1 MSIYIV
7 VDEATTVIVSRI
19 VLDDPEQWTVPEGHF
34 IVEETG
40 EPMNIGGTYVDGVY
54 TPPPEPPSVP
64 MPEPPP
70 SPAEIALYD
79 HEERISSLE
88 TSTAAA
94 AMPSCA
100 ITASTTLA
108 VAKNTPTKINFDTV
122 EFDVTSGFDVVNHRY
137 LPLVAGY
144 YMVNCGCGLVAGTV
158 ETYTSIYK
166 NGAEYRRSTTGDS
179 ANARLS
185 TLVYLNGTTDY
196 VEGFVISKSNFSTDT
211 SPVLT
216 SFSASL
222 TQAA

>member
-1 MSIYIV
+1 MGTYVV
-7 VDEATTVIVSRI
+7 VDEATGIIINRI
-19 VLDDPEQWTVPEGHF
+19 VLDDPAQWEVPAGHAL
-34 IVEETG
+34 IEETD
-40 EPMNIGGTYVDGVY
+40 EPMAIGGSYVDGVY
-54 TPPPEPPSVP
+54 TPPDQ
-64 MPEPPP
+64 PPP
-70 SPAEIALYD
+70 SPPPDPPPHPAEVMLYD
-79 HEERISSLE
+79 HEDRITALE
-88 TSTAAA
+88 VSPDG

-100 ITASTTLA
+100 VTASTTLA
-108 VAKNTPTKINFDTV
+108 VVKNTPTKINFDTV
-122 EFDVTSGFDVVNHRY
+122 EFDVTSAFDVVNHRY

-196 VEGFVISKSNFSTDT
+196 VEGFILSKSNFSIDT
-211 SPVLT
+211 STVLT

>member
-1 MSIYIV
+1 MAEYKL
-7 VDEATTVIVSRI
+7 TTTDAVIRTADGALI
-19 VLDDPEQWTVPEGHF
+19 PGDPANRDRAEYDKWLADGGVPD
-34 IVEETG
+34 
-40 EPMNIGGTYVDGVY
+40 PYV
-54 TPPPEPPSVP
+54 PPEPPEP
-64 MPEPPP
+64 PPP

-79 HEERISSLE
+79 HEDRITTLE
-88 TSTAAA
+88 NSTDG

-100 ITASTTLA
+100 VTASTTLA

-122 EFDVTSGFDVVNHRY
+122 EFDVTSAFDVVNNRY
-137 LPLVAGY
+137 LPLVTGY

-196 VEGFVISKSNFSTDT
+196 VEGFVLST
-211 SPVLT
+211 SLI
-216 SFSASL
+216 SAS
-222 TQAA
+222 TRARY